1 MQATLPEELAVMAKG
16 GDGWALEELIRFHD
30 RAIRMLGHTFR
41 NVAQSMEPEDLRQ
54 EAVVAMIEL
63 LKPWKPGSGSSFA
76 TYFFTYAPHKI
87 RRRMDGT
94 DLVVRVP
101 AYVGLEQRRV
111 YRATGMATMP
121 HGVSLYK
128 PSLDGDAE
136 LLDEV
141 EAVGSQVDYEKRDLV
156 RHAMSLVDRLP
167 KREKA
172 VVVEVTLNERTM
184 QEVADLWGTSR
195 QYVHQTYGKALGRLR
210 EMAARVA

>member
-16 GDGWALEELIRFHD
+16 GDGWALQELIRFHT
-30 RAIRMLGHTFR
+30 RAVDMVAHRFSK
-41 NVAQSMEPEDLRQ
+41 VAQSLTKDDLVQ
-54 EAVVAMIEL
+54 EAVMALIEL
-63 LKPWKPGSGSSFA
+63 LPSWKPGSGSSFA
-76 TYFFTYAPHKI
+76 TYFFTFAPHRL
-87 RRRMDGT
+87 RRRMDGI

-101 AYVGLEQRRV
+101 AYVGLEQRRA
-111 YRATGMATMP
+111 YRETGKATMP

-141 EAVGSQVDYEKRDLV
+141 EAGGSQVDYEQRDLV

-167 KREKA
+167 KRERA

-184 QEVADLWGTSR
+184 QEVATLWGTSR

-210 EMAARVA
+210 EMAARAA